1 MKANFVARKFV
12 ITDDIRDTFN
22 KKFKRFD
29 RFFPEDTEITA
40 TLKEERN
47 GVRVELT
54 IVDRGYFYRAEQSAS
69 EPIAAVDLCVD
80 IIEGQIR
87 KYNTKLEK
95 RLRAGAFEDVADD
108 ADYEDGDI
116 NITQVKKFLY
126 KPMSAEEAILQMNML
141 GHQFYVFKHEETDE
155 VCVVY
160 KKNKAGEYGLI
171 QPVE

>member
-87 KYNTKLEK
+87 NFAFFIVASFCIYPYCIVFFNERKLRRK
-95 RLRAGAFEDVADD
+95 LWL
-108 ADYEDGDI
+108 
-116 NITQVKKFLY
+116 QVF
-126 KPMSAEEAILQMNML
+126 
-141 GHQFYVFKHEETDE
+141 
-155 VCVVY
+155 
-160 KKNKAGEYGLI
+160 
-171 QPVE
+171 